1 MSLFESCSLPE
12 PTSRGF
18 RFLSDVAGA
27 FIFLQD
33 LIAAAQYW
41 HDPLN
46 HTNYASGSHYLAL
59 VNNEG
64 EEKEELYKARMLQAI
79 HINVQPLFIK
89 FDLQSLLQLENF
101 VMLKWTEDETVI
113 PRESRFNH
121 LLVIKYQWIIIIIN
135 HK

>member
-1 MSLFESCSLPE
+1 M
-12 PTSRGF
+12 
-18 RFLSDVAGA
+18 
-27 FIFLQD
+27 
-33 LIAAAQYW
+33 
-41 HDPLN
+41 
-46 HTNYASGSHYLAL
+46 
-59 VNNEG
+59 NNEG

-121 LLVIKYQWIIIIIN
+121 LFVIKY
-135 HK
+135 